1 MYNDFSRSTSHW
13 KRYCLYI
20 CRNSWTLKRKKS
32 ITQKKKLERYAKWE
46 RLITRGENM
55 DGYNVYEMG
64 TDDNVVVAFDENLF
78 RLYKQTQ
85 KRGWKW
91 TELLVFPS

>member
-1 MYNDFSRSTSHW
+1 
-13 KRYCLYI
+13 
-20 CRNSWTLKRKKS
+20 
-32 ITQKKKLERYAKWE
+32 
-46 RLITRGENM
+46 M

-85 KRGWKW
+85 KRG
-91 TELLVFPS
+91 